1 MGYKMN
7 ILFFCKVFIFMGV
20 VVVLLLVNVQFVL
33 VVNEFVKDMICQEFI
48 DLNLKVMILVVWWM
62 LYEEIVYKGGDI
74 VILNEI
80 DFI

>member
-33 VVNEFVKDMICQEFI
+33 VVNEFVKDMIC
-48 DLNLKVMILVVWWM
+48 
-62 LYEEIVYKGGDI
+62 
-74 VILNEI
+74 
-80 DFI
+80 